1 MIPYLRSFL
10 ISLLLLPAGLTAQDI
25 PRSEYAARRDS
36 LLSRIDSG
44 VVIAFGAPDA
54 VGNRRWTQFPAF
66 RYLTGFLEPN
76 AVLVLVRRAGT
87 NTGTLFTASR
97 DPRRALYDGFP
108 PDSTTVSRETGLR
121 VRSRPALRTT
131 VDSLVAAGLP
141 VHELRDF
148 ATADAAT
155 QDTLT
160 RGGRFVADL
169 VSRNGGLTVRNL
181 HPALDSLR
189 QRKSPAEL
197 ALLRRAITVTVEAHR
212 EAMRTVR
219 PGMWEYQVEAL
230 VESVFR
236 RSGCDGPSFTS
247 IIGSGPHSTQYHYNT
262 NNRQMQAGEVV
273 VMDIGAACG
282 GYAADVTRTI
292 PVSGRFTAEQR
303 AVYGIVRDAQAASER
318 VAKPGASWQAWRD
331 STRAVEARGLARLG
345 LIESADATFDP
356 PWAERCKTDPVYCT
370 QAFLYMAHGLGH
382 GIGLEVHDPPHPWFG
397 TGTFQT
403 GDAFTIEPGIYIS
416 TRLLDMLSDTPKN
429 RAMIAKV
436 RKTVERYQNTGIRI
450 EDDYVITR
458 DGVEWLSKAPRE
470 IEEVEK
476 LKPVSVRGPAGASRP

>member
-1 MIPYLRSFL
+1 MTLHLRSL
-10 ISLLLLPAGLTAQDI
+10 LLPLLLPASLLAQQVI
-25 PRSEYAARRDS
+25 PRTEYAGRRDS
-36 LLSRIDSG
+36 LLARVDSG

-54 VGNRRWTQFPAF
+54 VGIRRWNQYPAF

-76 AVLVLVRRAGT
+76 AVVVLVKRAGT
-87 NTGTLFTASR
+87 NRGTLFTASR

-108 PDSTTVSRETGLR
+108 PDSAVVARETGLT
-121 VRSRPALRTT
+121 VRSLPALRPT
-131 VDSLVAAGLP
+131 VDSLVALGLP
-141 VHELRDF
+141 VYELRDF
-148 ATADAAT
+148 ATADAAG

-160 RGGRFVADL
+160 RGGRFIADI
-169 VSRNGGLTVRNL
+169 VSRKPGLTVRSL
-181 HPALDSLR
+181 HPTLDSLR
-189 QRKSPAEL
+189 RKKSPAEL
-197 ALLRRAITVTVEAHR
+197 ALLRQAIAVTVDAHKEAL
-212 EAMRTVR
+212 RTIR

-247 IIGSGPHSTQYHYNT
+247 IIGSGPNSTQYHYNT

-292 PVSGRFTAEQR
+292 PVSGRFSREQR
-303 AVYGIVRDAQAASER
+303 AIHQLVRDAQAASER

-345 LIESADATFDP
+345 LTESVDATFDP
-356 PWAERCKTDPVYCT
+356 PWAERCNTDPLYCT

-397 TGTFQT
+397 TGTFQE
-403 GDAFTIEPGIYIS
+403 GDVFTIEPGIYIS
-416 TRLLDMLSDTPKN
+416 TRLLDMLPDTPKN
-429 RAMIAKV
+429 RQMIAKV
-436 RKTVERYQNTGIRI
+436 RPVVERYQNIGVRI

-470 IEEVEK
+470 ITEIEA
-476 LKPVSVRGPAGASRP
+476 LRMVSSRGR